1 MKRAFLVGWRE
12 FRARVGSRGFLL
24 TTLLTPTLILFMW
37 LVQGR
42 VAEDVHEPL
51 ESLTREERAPS
62 VLGLVD
68 PGGLI
73 TRFEPPL
80 TASEFRRFADEPEA
94 NQALRQQVIQA
105 YVVIP
110 ADYAGT
116 GKISYVSLDLPT
128 TQPDA
133 DRLNWLLLTNLMPDQ
148 TPEAVSRLRWPFG
161 GQDSPNFV
169 NVGTSG
175 TSGGFFGMMLPF
187 LVTIAIMVP
196 LFTSGSFLLQSV
208 LHEKSSRT
216 LEILLVSLR
225 PRQLLL
231 GKLLGIGMLTAI
243 QYGAWLGLGT
253 IWIRLAG
260 PRGQAA
266 LLQTL
271 RLTPLEIAAVI
282 PFALGGFLLY
292 ASLMAGLGALAPD
305 MEGSRAWV
313 FIISLPMMVPIYL
326 WTAIVGSPDSVL
338 SVAVSL
344 FPFSAPVAMLM
355 RMTSTTVPLWQL
367 GLSLAGL
374 GITGLGVL
382 ALMARLFRVQTML
395 SGEPLSFRRFAM
407 ALLG

>member
-1 MKRAFLVGWRE
+1 MRRALLVGWRE
-12 FRARVGSRGFLL
+12 FRVRVGSRGFLL
-24 TTLLTPTLILFMW
+24 TTLLTPSLFLFMW

-51 ESLTREERAPS
+51 ESLTREERPRS

-68 PGGLI
+68 PSGMI
-73 TRFEPPL
+73 TRFETPL
-80 TASEFRRFADEPEA
+80 TPNEFRRFDDASLAD
-94 NQALRQQVIQA
+94 QALRQHEIPA

-110 ADYAGT
+110 ADYPTT
-116 GKISYVSLDLPT
+116 GKISYVSLDIPT

-133 DRLNWLLLTNLMPDQ
+133 DRLNWLLLTNLLPNQ
-148 TPEAVSRLRWPFG
+148 TAETVTRLRWPFG
-161 GQDSPNFV
+161 GQGSPNFV
-169 NVGTSG
+169 NTGTGG
-175 TSGGFFGMMLPF
+175 TSGGFFGLMLPF

-225 PRQLLL
+225 PRQLLF
-231 GKLLGIGMLTAI
+231 GKLLGIGLLTTI
-243 QYGAWLGLGT
+243 QYAVWLGLGAL
-253 IWIRLAG
+253 WIRLAG
-260 PRGQAA
+260 PSGQAA

-271 RLTPLEIAAVI
+271 RLTPLESAAVI

-326 WTAIVGSPDSVL
+326 WTVIVGSPNSIL
-338 SVAVSL
+338 SVVISL

-355 RMTSTTVPLWQL
+355 RMTSTVVPLWQL
-367 GLSLAGL
+367 GLSLVGL
-374 GITGLGVL
+374 AITGFGVL

-395 SGEPLSFRRFAM
+395 SGEPLSFRRFVL